1 MAIIE
6 LLGNITAGRWRLHA
20 KRIYTYISAHP
31 HWVGYTFTELKK
43 TTFCCFTK
51 HLNLIMCSKKK
62 INNGGGGEKHGLV
75 LFLFASEANLAVPNT
90 RCCCQAVTRFYPA
103 EKSIQLTAAGKKK
116 TLRQRNKV
124 IKDNTR
130 LCVEKLKPSEE
141 HNLGGFHVIS
151 TDTALL
157 EEHCSSDLFKAKHL
171 EKKRFT
177 QGLIFHLNVKQDISP
192 VLHRPSLLLITIT
205 LVEPITMSSFL
216 WAAID
221 AIICTEKSRWWP
233 SGGRQKFHQAWLPQQ
248 LQKFQTHNLH

>member
-1 MAIIE
+1 MEGEVKSMA
-6 LLGNITAGRWRLHA
+6 L
-20 KRIYTYISAHP
+20 
-31 HWVGYTFTELKK
+31 
-43 TTFCCFTK
+43 CCFSLHQKLTW
-51 HLNLIMCSKKK
+51 
-62 INNGGGGEKHGLV
+62 
-75 LFLFASEANLAVPNT
+75 LFQT
-90 RCCCQAVTRFYPA
+90 RAAAARLSQGF
-103 EKSIQLTAAGKKK
+103 IQLKNLSSWPRQGKKK